1 MARRNR
7 TPPSV
12 RRNNFSEA
20 TEGGSPD
27 KAGGEAIGLPAVV
40 QKEID
45 QELAKL
51 EPDARVR
58 VRRLVVRVAHEVAE
72 FSGPL
77 PPPSYL
83 RDYETVIVGAA
94 DRIIAMAE
102 KEQMHRHD
110 WERSALRNTTIGLW
124 FGFFIALGLLGGA
137 IYSVRTGQPVIA
149 GIFLTASA
157 VGMVPALIKGREYIV
172 QRQKGGDG
180 KPDGKPAS
188 PGSTKR
194 TSRSSRYNSN

>member
-7 TPPSV
+7 PPPSI
-12 RRNNFSEA
+12 RRDNISEA

-27 KAGGEAIGLPAVV
+27 EAGGEATGLPAIV
-40 QKEID
+40 QQEID
-45 QELAKL
+45 QELAHL
-51 EPDARVR
+51 EPNARVR

-83 RDYETVIVGAA
+83 RDYETIIVGAA

-102 KEQMHRHD
+102 KEQNHRHD

-137 IYSVRTGQPVIA
+137 IYSVSVGQPVIA
-149 GIFLTASA
+149 GVFLTASA

-172 QRQKGGDG
+172 QRQKGGG
-180 KPDGKPAS
+180 VHKPAS
-188 PGSTKR
+188 PGSPKR
-194 TSRSSRYNSN
+194 ASRSSRYNSK

>member
-7 TPPSV
+7 PPPSI
-12 RRNNFSEA
+12 RRDNVSEA

-27 KAGGEAIGLPAVV
+27 EAGGEATGLPAVV
-40 QKEID
+40 QQEID
-45 QELAKL
+45 QELAQL
-51 EPDARVR
+51 EPNARVR

-83 RDYETVIVGAA
+83 RDYETIIVGAA

-102 KEQMHRHD
+102 KEQKHRHG

-137 IYSVRTGQPVIA
+137 IYSVSVGQPVIA
-149 GIFLTASA
+149 GVFLTASA

-172 QRQKGGDG
+172 QRQKGGGD
-180 KPDGKPAS
+180 DKPAS
-188 PGSTKR
+188 PGAPKKAT
-194 TSRSSRYNSN
+194 RSSRYNSK